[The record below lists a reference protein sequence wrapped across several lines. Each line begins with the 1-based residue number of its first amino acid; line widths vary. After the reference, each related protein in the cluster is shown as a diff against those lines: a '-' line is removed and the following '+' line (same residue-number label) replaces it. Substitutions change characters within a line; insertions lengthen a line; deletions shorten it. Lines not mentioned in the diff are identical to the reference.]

1 MKRFGPDDALPQD
14 LRKLHELL
22 REDLSSLF
30 HKQEVK
36 MRELLKVPGQQ
47 RPYADVHD
55 RNFSSDN
62 LPPNFG
68 NEVPDDLAAEM
79 LPEGSKLPPR
89 PTSTAKQ
96 MPTESGTAGTWAVRA
111 DSSSCSPDS
120 WVSCLT
126 MGAGTLETHR
136 RPLSP
141 APSKM
146 ATSHRAS
153 TICLPMQLR
162 KGACTAFEIHAQEED
177 PALKEIRM
185 KNGFMGACSS
195 ETPVAARCPDPQ
207 KRSQEHGTCEPP
219 QGPHDKETRLD
230 EELPDP
236 WLSAVILHILQLFM
250 SWTDTCSA
258 QIQRHQLLQDD
269 GLFSGHSFLAAAT
282 VTTWNGRDVAVA
294 RSEKFERLTL
304 LVISINAVYIG
315 VDAEFNPAETMLD
328 ENAVWPFQVCD
339 NLFCTFFTF
348 ELLIRFSAFALKRN
362 CLRDKWFVFDTLLVL
377 LMIAE
382 TWVLTII
389 IAVMGAST
397 SMPTGPLRLLR
408 LLRLSRLVRLIRS
421 APELLTLING
431 MRVASRAVS
440 SALLLIGLIT
450 YVFAIVLL
458 MFLKPVAEN
467 DDKIAEAFGTLGFC
481 IWTLILDGT
490 FMDGTKD
497 IVNDLREHW
506 MLGWAMILIF
516 FAYVLLTNVTVMN
529 MLIGIL
535 CEVVSE
541 VKRGD
546 EEGLA
551 IDFMKGHLRSMLTE
565 LDKDGNENISKME
578 LAAVVED
585 EKAQKVLSE
594 LQVKPE
600 DVIDLT
606 EYLFEQDQDAGRE
619 QEVTREELLEVI
631 LKIRGGREIS
641 NQDIIDVRCDACLQ
655 HADIRRIVQRQTGL
669 VLREMGHLCRRIGRI
684 EDRFWQLG
692 SRCCL

>member
-1 MKRFGPDDALPQD
+1 
-14 LRKLHELL
+14 
-22 REDLSSLF
+22 
-30 HKQEVK
+30 
-36 MRELLKVPGQQ
+36 
-47 RPYADVHD
+47 
-55 RNFSSDN
+55 
-62 LPPNFG
+62 
-68 NEVPDDLAAEM
+68 
-79 LPEGSKLPPR
+79 
-89 PTSTAKQ
+89 
-96 MPTESGTAGTWAVRA
+96 
-111 DSSSCSPDS
+111 
-120 WVSCLT
+120 
-126 MGAGTLETHR
+126 
-136 RPLSP
+136 
-141 APSKM
+141 
-146 ATSHRAS
+146 
-153 TICLPMQLR
+153 
-162 KGACTAFEIHAQEED
+162 
-177 PALKEIRM
+177 
-185 KNGFMGACSS
+185 
-195 ETPVAARCPDPQ
+195 
-207 KRSQEHGTCEPP
+207 
-219 QGPHDKETRLD
+219 
-230 EELPDP
+230 
-236 WLSAVILHILQLFM
+236 
-250 SWTDTCSA
+250 
-258 QIQRHQLLQDD
+258 
-269 GLFSGHSFLAAAT
+269 
-282 VTTWNGRDVAVA
+282 
-294 RSEKFERLTL
+294 
-304 LVISINAVYIG
+304 
-315 VDAEFNPAETMLD
+315 
-328 ENAVWPFQVCD
+328 
-339 NLFCTFFTF
+339 
-348 ELLIRFSAFALKRN
+348 
-362 CLRDKWFVFDTLLVL
+362 
-377 LMIAE
+377 
-382 TWVLTII
+382 
-389 IAVMGAST
+389 
-397 SMPTGPLRLLR
+397 MPTGPLRLLR

-497 IVNDLREHW
+497 IVNDLRTLPDRTEEHW

-641 NQDIIDVRCDACLQ
+641 NQDIIDVRCD
-655 HADIRRIVQRQTGL
+655 IRRIVQRQTGL
-669 VLREMGHLCRRIGRI
+669 VLKEMGHLCRRIGRI
-684 EDRFWQLG
+684 EDRFW
-692 SRCCL
+692 

>member
-30 HKQEVK
+30 HKQEIK

-62 LPPNFG
+62 LPPSSFG
-68 NEVPDDLAAEM
+68 SEAADDLPEEM

-111 DSSSCSPDS
+111 DSSRLLGVMPDHGS
-120 WVSCLT
+120 GYTGDPQEALVP
-126 MGAGTLETHR
+126 GTVQDGGEGKPPGKSTEHGR
-136 RPLSP
+136 RLSV
-141 APSKM
+141 
-146 ATSHRAS
+146 
-153 TICLPMQLR
+153 R
-162 KGACTAFEIHAQEED
+162 KTAKEQEED

-185 KNGFMGACSS
+185 KNGFMG
-195 ETPVAARCPDPQ
+195 
-207 KRSQEHGTCEPP
+207 
-219 QGPHDKETRLD
+219 GPHDKETRLD
-230 EELPDP
+230 EELYN
-236 WLSAVILHILQLFM
+236 VTNFYK
-250 SWTDTCSA
+250 TTGCSQA
-258 QIQRHQLLQDD
+258 I
-269 GLFSGHSFLAAAT
+269 
-282 VTTWNGRDVAVA
+282 A
-294 RSEKFERLTL
+294 RSEKFERITL

-467 DDKIAEAFGTLGFC
+467 DDRIAEAFGTLGFC

-497 IVNDLREHW
+497 IVNDLRTLPDRTEEHW

-655 HADIRRIVQRQTGL
+655 QADIRRIVQRQTGL
-669 VLREMGHLCRRIGRI
+669 VLKEMGHLCRRIGRI

-692 SRCCL
+692 RRCCLSLSSATGACHAEVAALQLR